1 MPADKYTAVWV
12 SHSSLGDFLKCP
24 RLYYLHNVYKDPKT
38 GRKINVVSPAL
49 SLGQAV
55 HNTLEPLRNIA
66 VAERF
71 TRDLLADYDVA
82 WRQIS
87 GKVGGFKSEEEEKV
101 VKARGEAMIQRVVA
115 NPGPLK
121 NKTVRLKPS
130 HNDMPPNFYLS
141 EEDNIILCGLVDW
154 LEYVEATDSIKILD
168 FKTGKREESEDSLQL
183 PIYLLLLNELQKRPV
198 TGAAYWYLERDD
210 APIDMELPD
219 IAEARERVLSLAKQV
234 KAAREARAYE
244 CPRGAGGCYACKP
257 FEAILRGEAEYVG
270 VGGYGQD
277 MYLV

>member
-1 MPADKYTAVWV
+1 
-12 SHSSLGDFLKCP
+12 
-24 RLYYLHNVYKDPKT
+24 
-38 GRKINVVSPAL
+38 
-49 SLGQAV
+49 
-55 HNTLEPLRNIA
+55 
-66 VAERF
+66 
-71 TRDLLADYDVA
+71 
-82 WRQIS
+82 
-87 GKVGGFKSEEEEKV
+87 
-101 VKARGEAMIQRVVA
+101 
-115 NPGPLK
+115 
-121 NKTVRLKPS
+121 
-130 HNDMPPNFYLS
+130 MPPNFYLS

-183 PIYLLLLNELQKRPV
+183 PIYLLLLNELQKRPI

-210 APIDMELPD
+210 APIEMELPD
-219 IAEARERVLSLAKQV
+219 VGEARERVLSLAKQV
-234 KAAREARAYE
+234 KAAREAKAYQ